1 MIAANGRKTVI
12 ARLRALCP
20 DSLLEPVAEAA
31 IFQRFNRKRNL
42 WVDVDP
48 PLQLVRM
55 ILVRERRWTIPRVGG
70 IITTPTL
77 RADGSLLATPGYDP
91 RSELYLLPGLQLPPI
106 PEHPTEEAGAGGA
119 RAAG

>member
-1 MIAANGRKTVI
+1 MAASGRKTD
-12 ARLRALCP
+12 ARGSARFPP
-20 DSLLEPVAEAA
+20 DSLLEPVASAA

-55 ILVRERRWTIPRVGG
+55 ILARERRWTIPRVSG

-77 RADGSLLATPGYDP
+77 RPDGSLLSAPGYDP
-91 RSELYLLPGLQLPPI
+91 LSELYLLPGLQLPPI
-106 PEHPTEEAGAGGA
+106 PERPTREEAQW
-119 RAAG
+119 RSSC